1 MSSGTVLVAVD
12 ALYESVVFTPE
23 RWNQQAF
30 ADWAASIASEV
41 PDIDRESGRELR
53 RAMRIAVKLRAFW
66 SSPEAARQTRE
77 ADWRARVDLA
87 VGAPAWRP
95 TLALARKE
103 FENHPSEES
112 FNEVRDRF
120 RLVNNQ
126 PWLDG
131 ATYAEWA
138 DGAG

>member
-1 MSSGTVLVAVD
+1 
-12 ALYESVVFTPE
+12 
-23 RWNQQAF
+23 
-30 ADWAASIASEV
+30 
-41 PDIDRESGRELR
+41 
-53 RAMRIAVKLRAFW
+53 MRIAVKLQAFW
-66 SSPEAARQTRE
+66 SSPEAAQQARE

-87 VGAPAWRP
+87 MGAPAWRP
-95 TLALARKE
+95 TLALARRG
-103 FENHPSEES
+103 FEDQPSEES

-138 DGAG
+138 AGAG